1 MGKDLIMNKEL
12 LLRIYNTLL
21 QIETKGEST
30 MLMAD
35 CIRALQTVINTP
47 DEVKDEQGNE
57 DQNGTGDSD
66 IA

>member
-1 MGKDLIMNKEL
+1 MNKEL

-35 CIRALQTVINTP
+35 CIRALQTVING
-47 DEVKDEQGNE
+47 EVENEQGNK
-57 DQNGTGDSD
+57 DQDGTGDSD
-66 IA
+66 VA

>member
-12 LLRIYNTLL
+12 LLRIYNTLI

-35 CIRALQTVINTP
+35 CIRALQTVINS
-47 DEVKDEQGNE
+47 EVENEQRNE
-57 DQNGTGDSD
+57 DQDGTGDSD